1 MATMAAATA
10 RISLEEYM
18 ATSYRPDR
26 EYIDGE
32 VRERN
37 MGKRDHARLQA
48 MLSGWFDLHERSWG
62 VLVGTEWR
70 TLVAAKRVRIPDV
83 VLVADEE
90 QPEVL
95 TEPPILIV
103 EILSP
108 DDSYSDTQERA
119 ADYRKMGVKTVWII
133 DPKTR
138 SGRFCV
144 GDTWTAAQR
153 LVVPGTEIHADLD
166 VLFDRLDRKRR
177 QP

>member
-1 MATMAAATA
+1 MATTVAPAA

-37 MGKRDHARLQA
+37 MGKWDHARLQA
-48 MLSGWFDLHERSWG
+48 LLTNWFGTHESEWG
-62 VLVGTEWR
+62 VMVATEWR
-70 TLVAAKRVRIPDV
+70 TKVGATRVRIPDV

-90 QPEVL
+90 QPQVL
-95 TEPPILIV
+95 TDPPILIV

-119 ADYRKMGVKTVWII
+119 ADYRRMGVNTVWII

-138 SGRFCV
+138 TGRFCV
-144 GDTWTAAQR
+144 ADTWTAAQR
-153 LVVPGTEIHADLD
+153 LTVHGTEIFADLD
-166 VLFDRLDRKRR
+166 ILFDRLDRKRR